1 MSLAL
6 ETSEAG
12 PGTRFFLHL
21 YHLEMPAPSTG
32 TERRVLKRK
41 VSLCARNEHDS
52 AQGAG
57 QECGSRT
64 LPAGCAPFPHLGEGP
79 LPHLRD
85 GIPEV
90 PPEAGAEPHLSPRTP
105 PPGRLPGTATP
116 PGPGSRKPT
125 TPKANVPDCMTALT
139 VPGDYAPRCT
149 AEEPNAF

>member
-21 YHLEMPAPSTG
+21 YNLEMPAPSTG

-64 LPAGCAPFPHLGEGP
+64 LPADYAPFPHLRGGP
-79 LPHLRD
+79 LPHLPD

-90 PPEAGAEPHLSPRTP
+90 PTEAGRHATPLSKNTTAWQAARHSHAPRTW
-105 PPGRLPGTATP
+105 LLEANHA
-116 PGPGSRKPT
+116 
-125 TPKANVPDCMTALT
+125 KANVPDCMTALT
-139 VPGDYAPRCT
+139 VPGDYTPRCT